1 MSLLKSLGLL
11 GLAAVPATA
20 FWRLPCKAPIVV
32 ERADPIVSPGL
43 VSNHLH
49 TIMGGNGF
57 DFVMDYNSTQAS
69 TCSSCTVE
77 GDNSNYWV
85 PTLWYHAEDGSFE
98 AVPQLD
104 GMTVY
109 YLQRGKDGEN
119 LKSFPPGFR
128 MVAGDPFLRS
138 EGEGHDREAIS
149 YACLDYNGGAK
160 PETPGFPN
168 YNCPNGLRAQVFFP
182 SCWNGVDLDTTDH
195 KSHMSYPVEA
205 YNSGSCP
212 DGFPVHFVSIFFEVI
227 WDTGKFANR
236 WYGNKQPFVFS
247 QGDPTGF
254 GGHGDFVMGWEEQH
268 LQRAVDACT
277 ADSGRVEDCP
287 EFTLI
292 PDSQAEGCSVP
303 PRVDEPTTGTL
314 TALPGCNPIQEGPG
328 RAEVKTGCGA
338 TTEVGEGIITGFK
351 DLTSSGWGYVGCG
364 TDNYYNRILTAA
376 NTAKDDMTNEQC
388 VAFCESKGFS
398 IAGTEYAKECYCGD
412 SIPDSG
418 APVPGVPGNCKMPC
432 AGDESQMCGAGGAI
446 TLYKKC
452 GSDKCENIGSGKPGS
467 NIVVPSAGSGS
478 SSAST
483 TTTSEPAAS
492 SPVKSQDGTVSILPI
507 SESQAAPSSTVTQT
521 AVSPPTSTP
530 VSPEQPSTPASDIPS
545 GWSYKGCYIDA
556 LTPRTFPIWSNFN
569 GPTMSNAACIA
580 FCDAK
585 GFPVSGTEYAGQ
597 CFCGSSGDLTNASLG
612 DDADCDRE
620 CTGAEGSGEMCGGAA
635 RLSVYGKDGA
645 ARRALGHLKRHVGSA
660 LHGHGHGQALK
671 RVAGGVRRE

>member
-1 MSLLKSLGLL
+1 MSLLASIGLL

-32 ERADPIVSPGL
+32 ERSDPIVSPGL

-57 DFVMDYNSTQAS
+57 DYVMDYNSTQAS

-85 PTLWYHAEDGSFE
+85 PTLWYHGEDGTFE
-98 AVPQLD
+98 PVPQIG

-109 YLQRGKDGEN
+109 YLQRGKNGEK

-138 EGEGHDREAIS
+138 EGTGHEREAIS
-149 YACLDYNGGAK
+149 YACLDYNGPAK

-182 SCWNGVDLDTTDH
+182 SCWNGVDLDTKDH

-212 DGFPVHFVSIFFEVI
+212 DGFPVHFISIFFETL

-247 QGDPTGF
+247 MGDPTGF

-268 LQRAVDACT
+268 LQRAVDTCL

-287 EFTLI
+287 EFNLI

-303 PRVDEPTTGTL
+303 SRVDEPTTGKL
-314 TALPGCNPIQEGPG
+314 SALPGCNPVQEGPN

-338 TTEVGEGIITGFK
+338 TTELGEGIITGFK
-351 DLTSSGWGYVGCG
+351 DLTGEGWGYMGCG
-364 TDNYYNRILTAA
+364 TDDYYNRILTGA

-388 VAFCESKGFS
+388 VAFCEGKGFS
-398 IAGTEYAKECYCGD
+398 IAGTEYSKECYCGN

-418 APVPGVPGNCKMPC
+418 APIPGVPGNCKMEC
-432 AGDESQMCGAGGAI
+432 AGDESQMCGGGGTI

-452 GSDKCENIGSGKPGS
+452 SGGACENASFGVKPGNS
-467 NIVVPSAGSGS
+467 VVVPSSGSGS
-478 SSAST
+478 SPAS
-483 TTTSEPAAS
+483 SSAAS
-492 SPVKSQDGTVSILPI
+492 APSSTPETAPSSPSEDGTVSILPVTDTTTAVATPTPTPD
-507 SESQAAPSSTVTQT
+507 SGDDSSTPPSS
-521 AVSPPTSTP
+521 P
-530 VSPEQPSTPASDIPS
+530 SDIS
-545 GWSYKGCYIDA
+545 GWSYKGCLLD
-556 LTPRTFPIWSNFN
+556 TVSPRTLPNWSNFN
-569 GPTMSNAACIA
+569 GPNMSNAACVE
-580 FCDAK
+580 FCDSR
-585 GFPVSGTEYAGQ
+585 GFVAAGTEYAGQ
-597 CFCGSSGDLTNASLG
+597 CWCGSAEDLGKAG
-612 DDADCDRE
+612 AGKEEECDTE
-620 CTGAEGSGEMCGGAA
+620 CTGKKGEMCGGAA
-635 RLSVYGKDGA
+635 RLSVYAKEA
-645 ARRALGHLKRHVGSA
+645 NAKRSGHIKRHVHS
-660 LHGHGHGQALK
+660 HGVRGGQVVK
-671 RVAGGVRRE
+671 RVAGGVREQI